1 MLTEKQVLNKSI
13 VLLVFITA
21 TGAWQ
26 ELKSLWDKVAII
38 PFYQ

>member
-1 MLTEKQVLNKSI
+1 MLTEKQALTKSM
-13 VLLVFITA
+13 VWLVFITVA
-21 TGAWQ
+21 GAWQ